1 MHRQLSALALAVTIG
16 GSLIAYPA
24 LAELQLSNIRCPNVA
39 ALANRSPAP
48 VGVRIDY
55 LAEGGQPLQVW
66 VEEYPSGSGC
76 AGRIHHTNGGRS
88 ISVNGGAGWVDIG
101 VLWFG
106 NSRGESYPGGFL
118 QIGARL
124 GSSTAFATT
133 CCRFGF
139 EAR

>member
-1 MHRQLSALALAVTIG
+1 MHKQLRSLGVAVTIS

-24 LAELQLSNIRCPNVA
+24 LAELQLSNIRCPDVV
-39 ALANRSPAP
+39 ALAHRSPGI

-55 LAEGGQPLQVW
+55 LAAGAQQLQVW

-76 AGRIHHTNGGRS
+76 AGNIHHTNGGKS
-88 ISVNGGAGWVDIG
+88 FSVNRGSGWVDIG
-101 VLWFG
+101 VPWFG

-124 GSSTAFATT
+124 GGFAVSATT
-133 CCRFGF
+133 CCRFGA